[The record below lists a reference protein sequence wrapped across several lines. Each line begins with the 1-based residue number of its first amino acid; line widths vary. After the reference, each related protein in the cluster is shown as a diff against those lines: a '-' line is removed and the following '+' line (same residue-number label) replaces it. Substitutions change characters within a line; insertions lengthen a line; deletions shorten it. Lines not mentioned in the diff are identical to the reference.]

1 MKCQYYLIYSLVLI
15 KYWAC
20 GNKSL
25 QSHLNVFFS
34 DSTPPKWSLALD
46 KTAPWSLTSDTEED
60 EGGGSGE
67 DEGHLVQLEIVHPST
82 EEGQTNMPVR
92 TKVEFLI
99 SRAGVLRLP
108 EAAQRSPAQE
118 LHWQMLPHTT
128 IPVSKRNIHKCYSP
142 ML

>member
-1 MKCQYYLIYSLVLI
+1 MS
-15 KYWAC
+15 
-20 GNKSL
+20 
-25 QSHLNVFFS
+25 FS

-60 EGGGSGE
+60 EGGGSGQE

-128 IPVSKRNIHKCYSP
+128 IPVSTRTIYKWTDFGKNLFIFQAKYFHFISSPEKCG
-142 ML
+142 